1 MTLKSFCPAFLAS
14 YFPSQLPYLC
24 GMSEKS
30 EQVCK
35 SRSILVLTHWHSRGA
50 HPPQRKHRD
59 HKWVGEVLCDPVLDL
74 NPMEGNALLMAHSP
88 RAALVLPE
96 GTARAEINVKEHRTL
111 LC

>member
-14 YFPSQLPYLC
+14 HFPSQLPYLC
-24 GMSEKS
+24 GTSEKS

-50 HPPQRKHRD
+50 RPPQRKHRD
-59 HKWVGEVLCDPVLDL
+59 PTWVGELLCDPVLDL